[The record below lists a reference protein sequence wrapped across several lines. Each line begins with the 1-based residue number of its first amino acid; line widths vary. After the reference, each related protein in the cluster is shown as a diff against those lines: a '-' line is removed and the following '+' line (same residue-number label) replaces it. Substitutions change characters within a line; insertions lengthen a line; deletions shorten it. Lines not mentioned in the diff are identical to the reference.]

1 MPELIDKVNAS
12 GDPENLIDMYHNHT
26 LEYVP
31 NGGSLDLRQDIAKII
46 YNDKLSAEN
55 ILVFPGGQVAIQTAA
70 MAFASKC
77 HSIVFTPGYQST
89 VDSPNWAVGNEG
101 ITKILRSPDN
111 NWQVDTQKLK
121 DAIQPNT
128 KFLILNEP
136 YNPGG
141 IVMTSELQKEVIDIC
156 RQHSIT
162 ILCDEVYRLLEHD
175 DNLRLQPMAN
185 VYERGISVVTM
196 SKPWGGCGITIGW
209 LACPNKDMIQR
220 LIDAQYFGTACVS
233 RASEIQARM
242 VLSVSNIIL
251 KERREIILKNKALLK
266 EFMEKYKDIF
276 EWQEPNAGAITF
288 VKFKGPH
295 PADVLGICLAEVGI
309 SIKPAYCFADE
320 VTKELQQYFR
330 VGFGEKKMPLALEAL
345 GKYVHAHQEI
355 WNDCVVSK
363 RS

>member
-1 MPELIDKVNAS
+1 
-12 GDPENLIDMYHNHT
+12 
-26 LEYVP
+26 
-31 NGGSLDLRQDIAKII
+31 
-46 YNDKLSAEN
+46 
-55 ILVFPGGQVAIQTAA
+55 
-70 MAFASKC
+70 
-77 HSIVFTPGYQST
+77 
-89 VDSPNWAVGNEG
+89 
-101 ITKILRSPDN
+101 
-111 NWQVDTQKLK
+111 
-121 DAIQPNT
+121 
-128 KFLILNEP
+128 
-136 YNPGG
+136 
-141 IVMTSELQKEVIDIC
+141 
-156 RQHSIT
+156 
-162 ILCDEVYRLLEHD
+162 
-175 DNLRLQPMAN
+175 
-185 VYERGISVVTM
+185 
-196 SKPWGGCGITIGW
+196 
-209 LACPNKDMIQR
+209 MIQR

-295 PADVLGICLAEVGI
+295 PADALGICLAEVGI

-355 WNDCVVSK
+355 WNDCVASK